1 MSFDSHSVESLVG
14 RAVGDPLAPFA
25 LRPEKHHVFAPG
37 GDAFVAYA
45 VRLGMAVA
53 SGDPVGVTAEARA
66 AAIDEFVRRAGRRP
80 IAVLGAGEAYRP
92 RWEAHGL
99 RAVPIGRD
107 VVIDACSFD
116 LVGRRFRNLRQAVS
130 RTRNAGVTV
139 EIVREGEV
147 TDLDR
152 QAVRRMEALAGHDPS
167 RGFSMILG
175 RMLDGA
181 RPDGVFALARRPD
194 GTLCAAHRYLPA
206 GPEDLSLDLPL
217 RARESPNGVDERLT
231 LETVAWARDHGYK
244 RVSLAFAPFPDLFAD
259 ESASL
264 RNHPRV
270 RAAARGAVHAF
281 DPLLHVERLY
291 RYLRKYRSFDQER
304 VVLLRPRQVARVAAA
319 LMLLEFG
326 RYGRGDRL

>member
-1 MSFDSHSVESLVG
+1 MSFGNRSVSDLVG
-14 RAVGDPLAPFA
+14 RSVGDPLAPFA
-25 LRPEKHHVFAPG
+25 LRPEKAHIASPDGNAVLG
-37 GDAFVAYA
+37 YA
-45 VRLGMAVA
+45 IRLGVVVA
-53 SGDPVGVTAEARA
+53 SGDPVGLTPDARA
-66 AAIDEFVRRAGRRP
+66 AAVAEFVRRAGRRP
-80 IAVLGAGEAYRP
+80 IAVLGAGEAARP
-92 RWEAHGL
+92 LWEAHGL

-107 VVIDACSFD
+107 VVVDTCSFD

-139 EIVREGEV
+139 EIVREADV

-152 QAVRRMEALAGHDPS
+152 QAVRRMETLAGHDPT

-181 RPDGVFALARRPD
+181 TPDGVFALARTAD
-194 GTLCAAHRYLPA
+194 GTVCAAHRYLPA

-217 RARESPNGVDERLT
+217 RARRAPNGVDERLT
-231 LETVAWARDHGYK
+231 LETIVWARDHGYK

-259 ESASL
+259 DATAL
-264 RNHPRV
+264 RHPWA
-270 RAAARGAVHAF
+270 RAAARRAVHAF

-304 VVLLRPRQVARVAAA
+304 AVMLRPHQLVRVAAA
-319 LMLLEFG
+319 LILLEFG
-326 RYGRGDRL
+326 RYGRGTRL